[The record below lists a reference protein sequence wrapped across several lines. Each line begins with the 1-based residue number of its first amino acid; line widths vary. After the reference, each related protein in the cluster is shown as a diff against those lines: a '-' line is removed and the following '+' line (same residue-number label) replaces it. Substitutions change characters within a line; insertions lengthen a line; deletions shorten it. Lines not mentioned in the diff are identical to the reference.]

1 MGNVDRRGL
10 FKAGG
15 VLGAGGLLAT
25 VGVKAAEA
33 AGIVQVT
40 KTANYTLQSS
50 DADSVIQFDTKGP
63 VTLTIPSTAGPVGM
77 NVEVCQVGAGQVRI
91 VGSGG
96 VVIDSSASLTTR
108 VRYSTL
114 SLRKRGSGRWL
125 LSGDST

>member
-1 MGNVDRRGL
+1 MGKVDRRGL

-25 VGVKAAEA
+25 VGVKSAEA

-50 DADSVIQFDTKGP
+50 DADSIIQFDTQGP
-63 VTLTIPSTAGPVGM
+63 VTLTIPSTVGPVGM
-77 NVEVCQVGAGQVRI
+77 NIEVCQIGPGQVRV
-91 VGSGG
+91 VGGGG
-96 VVIDSSASLTTR
+96 VIIDSSASLSTR
-108 VRYSTL
+108 VQYSTL